1 MRIIK
6 DGRKHPSFHVVT
18 WKEGFNYSAIN
29 NFGASFAKG
38 EYLLLLNNDT
48 ELLEPDSI
56 REMLGF
62 CQREEV
68 GIAGARLL
76 YADDTIQHAGVVIGF
91 GGIAGHTFIGLH
103 KAENS
108 YFHRAMCAQDYSA
121 VTAACLMTKKSVFE
135 AVGGLST
142 ELAVAF
148 NDIDYCMK
156 VRLSG
161 KTGSICPLCNSLPL

>member
-1 MRIIK
+1 MCIR
-6 DGRKHPSFHVVT
+6 DSHVVT

-62 CQREEV
+62 CQREDV

-91 GGIAGHTFIGLH
+91 GGIAGHTFIGRKQLFPQG
-103 KAENS
+103 NV
-108 YFHRAMCAQDYSA
+108 CP
-121 VTAACLMTKKSVFE
+121 
-135 AVGGLST
+135 GLQRRYCG
-142 ELAVAF
+142 LL
-148 NDIDYCMK
+148 ND
-156 VRLSG
+156 
-161 KTGSICPLCNSLPL
+161 